1 LYLSINYLIPSLA
14 LTISAVNLTADVF
27 IIDDSPSYE
36 LPRTLPLDVLPL
48 PLNYNTHYSTLS
60 YTGWVI
66 LHISANNLI
75 LSYTL
80 RVNKSGLS
88 STIAYNTLIVSLPGS
103 AVLSDWNIV

>member
-1 LYLSINYLIPSLA
+1 MPSLA

-60 YTGWVI
+60 YTG
-66 LHISANNLI
+66 
-75 LSYTL
+75 
-80 RVNKSGLS
+80 
-88 STIAYNTLIVSLPGS
+88 
-103 AVLSDWNIV
+103 